1 MRKLVV
7 AGMLA
12 AMTLIV
18 TSAPVAAPHIGG
30 TRLGPAVVLWGG
42 EPGYVGDLT
51 LTAEPLDPTLL
62 FYRFDTNADG
72 SWEYPSQAGCGSFG
86 CWTTESTM
94 TRRFFEPFVR
104 ACVQAWDGVSTRVVD
119 GVPRPRAPIGCT
131 DYVEFVPPRWSR
143 FSPGRIVHAHLEIPT
158 WLSRADFNPR
168 LAEVEGLH
176 AILWPW
182 RDPEPDQGHWMF
194 RVDRQELTRLLG
206 PGTHTIHLTLRWADA
221 TFSAAGQ
228 VIIAA

>member
-72 SWEYPSQAGCGSFG
+72 S
-86 CWTTESTM
+86 
-94 TRRFFEPFVR
+94 TRRIFVQLSNFHGF
-104 ACVQAWDGVSTRVVD
+104 AAVD
-119 GVPRPRAPIGCT
+119 FATGQEVARIEHPAI
-131 DYVEFVPPRWSR
+131 
-143 FSPGRIVHAHLEIPT
+143 PGVHAHRDGLQTAPAHGLGVTPDGKQLWSTSKVYGYAYVHSLPDLKEIA
-158 WLSRADFNPR
+158 R
-168 LAEVEGLH
+168 VYVGQH
-176 AILWPW
+176 
-182 RDPEPDQGHWMF
+182 PEW
-194 RVDRQELTRLLG
+194 V
-206 PGTHTIHLTLRWADA
+206 
-221 TFSAAGQ
+221 TFSRDGRRVYVAAAGDNQTFVVDTTTFKEVARIPVGQ
-228 VIIAA
+228 VPKRNATVVLKAYQ